1 MKKTVLITGASSG
14 LGKALAE
21 NFATAGHEVYGTS
34 RHAQKDQSTPYTM
47 LKMDVLDESSI
58 EAAISKILEQAGH
71 IDLLINNAGL
81 GMATPVEEACLEYTH
96 RVFNTNVYGAIRT
109 CQAVMPSMRQRGE
122 GQIIN
127 ISSIG
132 ARVGL
137 PFRGIYCGSKAA
149 LDIITQSMRFE
160 FMPFGI
166 QTCSVMLG
174 DVRTNINA
182 NRIKS
187 YKSSGPYSAAFEK
200 SYRQINKE
208 VEEGMPADKAAQLIS
223 KLSERSLLP
232 PCYTIGKP
240 LQRFSITLKKLLPAT
255 WFERALRKYLQVQIQ
270 KSSMSRDY
278 EPS

>member
-1 MKKTVLITGASSG
+1 MKKTILITGASSG

-21 NFATAGHEVYGTS
+21 NFAAAGHEVYGTS
-34 RHAQKDQSTPYTM
+34 RHAKKNQNTPYTI

-58 EAAISKILEQAGH
+58 DKAVSKILEQSGH

-81 GMATPVEEACLEYTH
+81 GMANPVEEACPEYTQM
-96 RVFNTNVYGAIRT
+96 VFNTNVYGAIRT
-109 CQAVMPSMRQRGE
+109 CQAVLPSMRQRGK

-132 ARVGL
+132 AKVGL
-137 PFRGIYCGSKAA
+137 PFRGVYCGSKAA
-149 LDIITQSMRFE
+149 LDIVTESMRFE
-160 FMPFGI
+160 LMPFGI
-166 QTCSVMLG
+166 QACSIMLG

-187 YKSSGPYSAAFEK
+187 CKTSSPYSAVFEK

-223 KLSERSLLP
+223 KLSARSLLP

-255 WFERALRKYLQVQIQ
+255 WFEWALRKYLQVQLQ
-270 KSSMSRDY
+270 KNSTSRHY
-278 EPS
+278 EPG

>member
-1 MKKTVLITGASSG
+1 
-14 LGKALAE
+14 
-21 NFATAGHEVYGTS
+21 
-34 RHAQKDQSTPYTM
+34 
-47 LKMDVLDESSI
+47 
-58 EAAISKILEQAGH
+58 
-71 IDLLINNAGL
+71 
-81 GMATPVEEACLEYTH
+81 
-96 RVFNTNVYGAIRT
+96 
-109 CQAVMPSMRQRGE
+109 
-122 GQIIN
+122 
-127 ISSIG
+127 
-132 ARVGL
+132 
-137 PFRGIYCGSKAA
+137 
-149 LDIITQSMRFE
+149 MRFE

-182 NRIKS
+182 SRIKS

-255 WFERALRKYLQVQIQ
+255 WFERALRKYLQVQLQ

>member
-21 NFATAGHEVYGTS
+21 HYAAAGHDVYGTS
-34 RHAQKDQSTPYTM
+34 RHAHNYQNGAPTM
-47 LKMDVLDESSI
+47 LQMDVLDPASI
-58 EAAISKILEQAGH
+58 ERAVTQVLEQSGR

-81 GMATPVEEACLEYTH
+81 GIAAPAEEASLEYTH
-96 RVFNTNVYGAIRT
+96 RVFDTNVYGVIRV
-109 CQAVMPSMRQRGE
+109 CQTVLPSMRQTGR

-149 LDIITQSMRFE
+149 LCTMTESLRLE
-160 FMPFGI
+160 SKPFGI
-166 QTCSVMLG
+166 QVCSVLLG

-187 YKSSGPYSAAFEK
+187 YKASGPYAAVFEK
-200 SYRQINKE
+200 TCEQIDRE
-208 VEEGMPADKAAQLIS
+208 VEEGMPADKAAQSIGR
-223 KLSERSLLP
+223 LSERPFLP
-232 PCYTIGKP
+232 PRYTVGKP
-240 LQRFSITLKKLLPAT
+240 LQRLSITLKNLLPAT
-255 WFERALRKYLQVQIQ
+255 WFEWALSRYVQ
-270 KSSMSRDY
+270 
-278 EPS
+278 E